1 MFVMTIVF
9 LGLIVFMAGIV
20 FLIVKLVSK
29 IKKSD

>member
-20 FLIVKLVSK
+20 FLIAKLVSK

>member
-20 FLIVKLVSK
+20 FLISKLVSK

>member
-9 LGLIVFMAGIV
+9 LGLIVSMAGIV
-20 FLIVKLVSK
+20 FLIAKLVSK

>member
-9 LGLIVFMAGIV
+9 LGLIVFMAWIV
-20 FLIVKLVSK
+20 FLIAKLVSK